1 MIYNE
6 LHSVDKNEQSADELE
21 RKGDELSALDKHH
34 AEACKYYE
42 MAANDF
48 VEMAALYHKLHLS
61 AVAKADSLLAKAK
74 ALKEEGKSE

>member
-21 RKGDELSALDKHH
+21 RKGDELSAFDTQKG
-34 AEACKYYE
+34 EACKYYE

-48 VEMAALYHKLHLS
+48 FEMAALYHGLHIL
-61 AVAKADSLLAKAK
+61 AFAKADSLLAKAQ

>member
-1 MIYNE
+1 MIHNS
-6 LHSVDKNEQSADELE
+6 LRSVDKNEENAEDLE
-21 RKGDELSALDKHH
+21 RVGDEYAALDKHH

-48 VEMAALYHKLHLS
+48 VEMAALYHSLHIL
-61 AVAKADSLLAKAK
+61 AVAKADSLLAKAQ

>member
-6 LHSVDKNEQSADELE
+6 LHSVNKNEQNAEDLE
-21 RKGDELSALDKHH
+21 RVGDKLSAFDKCH

-48 VEMAALYHKLHLS
+48 VEMAALYHRLHLL

-74 ALKEEGKSE
+74 ALKEE